1 MTVGIFG
8 LGYVGVVNTVCFA
21 ELGHKVIGCDI
32 KSQKVDSLMS
42 GKSPVHEPLV
52 DDMLQKNIAAGRITA
67 TTDAKK
73 VVAEADVILICVGTP
88 SQNDGTVNL
97 DYTIN
102 TTIDIANYLSNT
114 NRKITIAYRSTIPPG
129 TVEDNMRPIFNEH
142 LKNFTGTA
150 TFAFYPEFLR
160 EGSAVNDF
168 MKAPRIVIGTLDK
181 DITDLHKLLSYNAEI
196 PIIVT
201 DTYTAEFV
209 KYVDNCFHAMKI
221 VFVNEAYSIGSA
233 FGIDVAKAN
242 EIFLLDRHL
251 NISPRYLRPGMPFGG
266 SCLPKDLRAMQHF
279 SRKLNVQA
287 PMLNSLLESNKQFQ
301 QRLLDKVLSKN
312 LKKVLLVGITFK
324 NHTDDVR
331 ESPMLKLATDIIES
345 GKCNLKIY
353 DEDINL
359 TTLRIENANIV
370 KYVENDLKQAIA
382 DAELIVVSK
391 RFMSEVIA
399 LNTNNKP
406 TLNFTDLDKY
416 PTQENIEGIY

>member
-21 ELGHKVIGCDI
+21 ELGHNVIGCDI

-52 DDMLQKNIAAGRITA
+52 DEMLQKNIAAGRITA

-142 LKNFTGTA
+142 LKNFTGTV

-168 MKAPRIVIGTLDK
+168 MKAPRIVIGTLDN
-181 DITDLHKLLSYNAEI
+181 DISDLHKLLSYNAEI

-301 QRLLDKVLSKN
+301 QRLLDKVIDKK

-345 GKCNLKIY
+345 GQCDLKIY

-399 LNTNNKP
+399 LNTTNKP

-416 PTQENIEGIY
+416 PAQENIEGIY

>member
-21 ELGHKVIGCDI
+21 ELGHNVIGCDI

-52 DDMLQKNIAAGRITA
+52 DEMLQKNIAAGRITA

-142 LKNFTGTA
+142 LKNFTGTV

-168 MKAPRIVIGTLDK
+168 MKAPRIVIGTLDN
-181 DITDLHKLLSYNAEI
+181 DISDLHKLLSYNAEI

-301 QRLLDKVLSKN
+301 QRLLDKVIGKK

-345 GKCNLKIY
+345 GQCDLKIY

-399 LNTNNKP
+399 LNTTNKP

-416 PTQENIEGIY
+416 PAQENIEGIY

>member
-1 MTVGIFG
+1 
-8 LGYVGVVNTVCFA
+8 
-21 ELGHKVIGCDI
+21 
-32 KSQKVDSLMS
+32 
-42 GKSPVHEPLV
+42 
-52 DDMLQKNIAAGRITA
+52 
-67 TTDAKK
+67 
-73 VVAEADVILICVGTP
+73 
-88 SQNDGTVNL
+88 
-97 DYTIN
+97 
-102 TTIDIANYLSNT
+102 
-114 NRKITIAYRSTIPPG
+114 
-129 TVEDNMRPIFNEH
+129 
-142 LKNFTGTA
+142 
-150 TFAFYPEFLR
+150 
-160 EGSAVNDF
+160 
-168 MKAPRIVIGTLDK
+168 
-181 DITDLHKLLSYNAEI
+181 
-196 PIIVT
+196 
-201 DTYTAEFV
+201 
-209 KYVDNCFHAMKI
+209 MKI

-301 QRLLDKVLSKN
+301 QRLLDKVIDKK

-345 GKCNLKIY
+345 GKCSLKIY

-399 LNTNNKP
+399 LNTTNKP

-416 PTQENIEGIY
+416 PAQENIEGIY

>member
-1 MTVGIFG
+1 MKVGIFG

-21 ELGHKVIGCDI
+21 ELGHSVIGCDI

-42 GKSPVHEPLV
+42 SKSPVHEPLV
-52 DDMLQKNIAAGRITA
+52 DEMLQKNIAAGRITA

-102 TTIDIANYLSNT
+102 TTIDIAKNLSNT
-114 NRKITIAYRSTIPPG
+114 NRKITIAFRSTIPPG

-142 LKNFTGTA
+142 LKNFGGTA

-168 MKAPRIVIGTLDK
+168 MKAPRIVIGTVDK
-181 DITDLHKLLSYNAEI
+181 DISDLHKLLSYNTEI

-242 EIFLLDRHL
+242 EIFLMDRHL

-279 SRKLNVQA
+279 SKKLNVSA
-287 PMLNSLLESNKQFQ
+287 PMLNSLLTSNTALQNK
-301 QRLLDKVLSKN
+301 LLSMVIEHAQKN
-312 LKKVLLVGITFK
+312 ILLVGITFK
-324 NHTDDVR
+324 NFTDDVR
-331 ESPMLKLATDIIES
+331 ESPMLKLATDIIEN
-345 GKCNLKIY
+345 GNYNLSIF
-353 DEDINL
+353 DEDIND
-359 TTLRIENANIV
+359 TTLRIENASIV
-370 KYVENDLKQAIA
+370 KYVENNLAEAMQTA
-382 DAELIVVSK
+382 DLIVVSK
-391 RFMSEVIA
+391 RYLNDVLA
-399 LNTNNKP
+399 LKTSSQKV
-406 TLNFTDLDKY
+406 LNFAGLDNKN
-416 PTQENIEGIY
+416 TEGVIGLY